1 MILDIFP
8 LKSPVDIFGVILF
21 IIFASSILSK
31 FLRLPNIISLIIA
44 GVLFGPYGFNI
55 LDQSLAVTIFAKTG
69 LIYIMFLA
77 GFELNITD
85 FKINKNKIITFGALT
100 FLIPF
105 VLGFIVFSYFFN
117 FSFQSAILTAIIFS
131 THTLI
136 TYPLVANF
144 PRKNIISIVV
154 GGTIITDTIVLFILA
169 FFTNIKH
176 QLIDLAIWSVLFTL
190 AFYFIIFILVI
201 FIFIPYGFRIFLNK
215 FSNDKSLIY
224 IFILLIVFASAIFAE
239 SIGMDIII
247 GAFFAG
253 LVLSNFS
260 NKIEIVKQDIYFI
273 GNTLFI
279 PVFLISIGMIFN
291 YKILFKMGS
300 YTLTFS
306 FIIVAIFSKWL
317 VAKVVKNI
325 FNFKNE
331 DQIIIFGLTNSHAAA
346 ALAVAL
352 IGFNIGVLNT
362 YILNSTI
369 LLILI
374 SCLLSSLITSKAMKN
389 YS

>member
-1 MILDIFP
+1 MGLDIFP
-8 LKSPVDIFGVILF
+8 LKSPVDIFGVILL
-21 IIFASSILSK
+21 IIFTSSLLSR

-44 GVLFGPYGFNI
+44 GVIIGPYGFNI

-77 GFELNITD
+77 GFELDVTD
-85 FKINKNKIITFGALT
+85 FRTNKNKIIAFGSLT

-105 VLGFIVFSYFFN
+105 ILGFIVFSYFFN
-117 FSFQSAILTAIIFS
+117 FSFQSAVLTAVIFS

-136 TYPLVANF
+136 AYPLITNF
-144 PRKNIISIVV
+144 PKKNIISVVV
-154 GGTIITDTIVLFILA
+154 GGTVITDTIVLFILA

-176 QLIDLAIWSVLFTL
+176 QFINVTIWSVLFTL
-190 AFYFIIFILVI
+190 ALYFITFILVI
-201 FIFIPYGFRIFLNK
+201 FILVPFISRVFLNR
-215 FSNDKSLIY
+215 FSNQKSLVY
-224 IFILLIVFASAIFAE
+224 IFVLLIVFASAIFAE
-239 SIGMDIII
+239 SMGMDIII

-279 PVFLISIGMIFN
+279 PVFLISIGMMFD
-291 YKILFKMGS
+291 YKIIFKMGL
-300 YTLTFS
+300 TLTFS
-306 FIIVAIFSKWL
+306 FIVVAIFSKWL
-317 VAKVVKNI
+317 VAKLVKI
-325 FNFKNE
+325 MFNFKNE
-331 DQIIIFGLTNSHAAA
+331 DQIIIFGLSSSHAAA

-352 IGFNIGVLNT
+352 IGYNIGVLNI

-374 SCLLSSLITSKAMKN
+374 SCLLSSLIISKMMKK
-389 YS
+389 YG

>member
-1 MILDIFP
+1 MGLDIFP
-8 LKSPVDIFGVILF
+8 LKSPVDIFGVILL
-21 IIFASSILSK
+21 IIFTSSLLSR

-44 GVLFGPYGFNI
+44 GVIIGPYGFNI

-77 GFELNITD
+77 GFELDVTD
-85 FKINKNKIITFGALT
+85 FRTNKNKIIAFGSLT

-105 VLGFIVFSYFFN
+105 ILGFIVFSYFFN
-117 FSFQSAILTAIIFS
+117 FSFQAAVLTAIIFS

-136 TYPLVANF
+136 AYPLITNF
-144 PRKNIISIVV
+144 PKKNIISVVV
-154 GGTIITDTIVLFILA
+154 GGTVITDTIVLFILA

-176 QLIDLAIWSVLFTL
+176 QFINVTIWSVLFTL
-190 AFYFIIFILVI
+190 ALYFITFILVI
-201 FIFIPYGFRIFLNK
+201 FILVPFISRVFLNR
-215 FSNDKSLIY
+215 FSNQKSLVY
-224 IFILLIVFASAIFAE
+224 IFVLLIVFASAIFAE
-239 SIGMDIII
+239 SMGMDIII

-279 PVFLISIGMIFN
+279 PVFLISIGMMFD
-291 YKILFKMGS
+291 YKIIFKMGL
-300 YTLTFS
+300 TLTFS
-306 FIIVAIFSKWL
+306 FIVVAIFSKWL
-317 VAKVVKNI
+317 VAKLVKI
-325 FNFKNE
+325 MFNFKNE
-331 DQIIIFGLTNSHAAA
+331 DQIIIFGLSSSHAAA

-352 IGFNIGVLNT
+352 IGYNIGVLNI

-374 SCLLSSLITSKAMKN
+374 SCLLSSLIISRMMKK
-389 YS
+389 YG